1 MRVIKTLSLFFF
13 FFSCFGDVD
22 DPREGE
28 GRGCKKKNPS
38 LCYSFFSQSKIR
50 KRAPQRNVPLSL
62 SVPPSFLSS
71 LDFRAA
77 RNTHASL
84 GVHKTESCREKNL
97 FDPDFFFLTP
107 HMFRVF
113 IFFLFWAFLGR
124 EEQQPKT
131 RHTRSRSAFLSPPL
145 FLPPARGVLRVHE
158 KKEAKSG
165 SLVAFSFRLQRESP
179 LSREKERIKKR
190 DKNEEERS

>member
-1 MRVIKTLSLFFF
+1 MFWGRE
-13 FFSCFGDVD
+13 
-22 DPREGE
+22 DPRERE

-77 RNTHASL
+77 KRNTHASL

-113 IFFLFWAFLGR
+113 IFFFRSGGVFGKR
-124 EEQQPKT
+124 ESSQKHDT
-131 RHTRSRSAFLSPPL
+131 TRSRSAFLSLPL
-145 FLPPARGVLRVHE
+145 PSPRVSVLAFQ
-158 KKEAKSG
+158 KKESG
-165 SLVAFSFRLQRESP
+165 SLVAFFVFREVVRFFCPRATRKGKRRRLQE
-179 LSREKERIKKR
+179 REKRECAT
-190 DKNEEERS
+190 

>member
-1 MRVIKTLSLFFF
+1 MFWGRE
-13 FFSCFGDVD
+13 
-22 DPREGE
+22 DPRERE

-113 IFFLFWAFLGR
+113 IFFFRSGGVFGKR
-124 EEQQPKT
+124 ESSQKHDT
-131 RHTRSRSAFLSPPL
+131 TRSRSAFLSPPL